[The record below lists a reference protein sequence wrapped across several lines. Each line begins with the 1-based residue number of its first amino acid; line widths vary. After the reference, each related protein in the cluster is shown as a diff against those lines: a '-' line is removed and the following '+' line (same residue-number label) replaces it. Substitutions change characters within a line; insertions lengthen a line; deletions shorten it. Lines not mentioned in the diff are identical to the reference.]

1 MDVFRFRFS
10 HQSLRVTSPPPDD
23 IPSIVPNWKLLN
35 SCSIP
40 KDIAEPLIPCRKD
53 SLPKLGIICHAYN
66 VTSELLAHLRKLLES
81 QDISSIVF
89 TTDSPDKKEQLRAFL
104 TSIRVQ
110 PQFSEILMVPNL
122 GRDVVPFW
130 RSLETIAP
138 YADVFLKLHWK
149 QSPHLDVHFPQA
161 DGKPACNAWNDD
173 LYSALIPGRSMDIEQ
188 ILLLFKQEKLSC
200 VFPRPWP
207 PLWTMHWHSLPNI
220 NHAANLLKDLDCTA
234 SAMLIPL
241 VFPAGNM
248 FYGSTKFFRGFLDH
262 FIARSDY
269 PGEPLAADGTVLHAI
284 ERIYTLL
291 SASKGFN
298 IAALFPE
305 IPLAEQQTR
314 KPGDTCSRRIVVFPV
329 ADLLNS
335 CAPSKLVGNAEY
347 SLPYL
352 YQSLMVAETQK
363 LIKWNSVLR
372 RRMRWI
378 SPRGYARRIKAW
390 LAKLFNSRDRLKQ
403 ATSFN
408 HL

>member
-1 MDVFRFRFS
+1 
-10 HQSLRVTSPPPDD
+10 
-23 IPSIVPNWKLLN
+23 
-35 SCSIP
+35 
-40 KDIAEPLIPCRKD
+40 
-53 SLPKLGIICHAYN
+53 
-66 VTSELLAHLRKLLES
+66 
-81 QDISSIVF
+81 
-89 TTDSPDKKEQLRAFL
+89 
-104 TSIRVQ
+104 
-110 PQFSEILMVPNL
+110 
-122 GRDVVPFW
+122 
-130 RSLETIAP
+130 
-138 YADVFLKLHWK
+138 
-149 QSPHLDVHFPQA
+149 
-161 DGKPACNAWNDD
+161 
-173 LYSALIPGRSMDIEQ
+173 
-188 ILLLFKQEKLSC
+188 
-200 VFPRPWP
+200 
-207 PLWTMHWHSLPNI
+207 
-220 NHAANLLKDLDCTA
+220 
-234 SAMLIPL
+234 
-241 VFPAGNM
+241 
-248 FYGSTKFFRGFLDH
+248 
-262 FIARSDY
+262 
-269 PGEPLAADGTVLHAI
+269 VLHAI